1 MPREK
6 RSRRAA
12 EQDSEEEVLESTEAS
27 SSFRVESSASTRTN
41 ILFLPALSSNPV
53 SNSASEFEFP
63 MLRPAI
69 IVPQRAILLPDQARR
84 TVTMTVGLLQ
94 SAPIPHH
101 GRSTKSAE
109 TKTIATS
116 IMKPKMTCVPPK
128 RS

>member
-1 MPREK
+1 
-6 RSRRAA
+6 
-12 EQDSEEEVLESTEAS
+12 
-27 SSFRVESSASTRTN
+27 
-41 ILFLPALSSNPV
+41 
-53 SNSASEFEFP
+53 

-69 IVPQRAILLPDQARR
+69 IVPQRGILLADQART

-94 SAPIPHH
+94 SAGIPRH